1 MAASFWCTFEMM
13 KARKSWSVAT
23 AHREAAGRTR
33 RLGDGRRRGD
43 DDGLREEDGGV
54 GKRPSSSWRLLLR
67 EVDEDEEETTAVLF
81 CYSGELEDGHGDGG
95 RRQRQRCPSSCSQ

>member
-13 KARKSWSVAT
+13 KKARKSWSVAT

-43 DDGLREEDGGV
+43 DDGLREEDATTGSFAG
-54 GKRPSSSWRLLLR
+54 RTWRSLHR
-67 EVDEDEEETTAVLF
+67 EVAQDEDGGAAVRF
-81 CYSGELEDGHGDGG
+81 PHSGWLEAGHGDGSG
-95 RRQRQRCPSSCSQ
+95 RRNSG